1 MMSRCG
7 WSGTLARQRLEKKSM
22 KLVGSVATIAAIGL
36 LTPSLR
42 QVPVMAGQAWGEPNG
57 GLRIGIAAVNRDSAS
72 SADLQFEVALENTG
86 AADFVLNLGH
96 MLANGKVMFP
106 SSVRLVLTDPSGQT
120 RDLEYFDRKYPGVA
134 GRVDDFTVALRVG
147 SVYTIRTT
155 MDHYWSPSTKEF
167 GVTLVR
173 GRYRILARFQGE
185 GARTTNSDMPG
196 VALMNFWK
204 GTVQSNPFEFVV
216 PGKAALD

>member
-1 MMSRCG
+1 
-7 WSGTLARQRLEKKSM
+7 M
-22 KLVGSVATIAAIGL
+22 KLALVATIAAVSL

-42 QVPVMAGQAWGEPNG
+42 QGPVMAGQAWGKPNG
-57 GLRIGIAAVNRDSAS
+57 GLRIGIAAVNGDSAS
-72 SADLQFEVALENTG
+72 SADVRFEVAFENTG
-86 AADFVLNLGH
+86 TADFILNLGH

-106 SSVRLVLTDPSGQT
+106 SSVGLVLTDPAGQT
-120 RDLEYFDRKYPGVA
+120 RDLQYFDRKYPSVA

-173 GRYRILARFQGE
+173 GRYRIVARFQGE
-185 GARTTNSDMPG
+185 GARTTNLDMPG

-204 GTVQSNPFEFVV
+204 GSVQSNPFDFVV
-216 PGKAALD
+216 PGNAALD

>member
-1 MMSRCG
+1 M
-7 WSGTLARQRLEKKSM
+7 KSVG
-22 KLVGSVATIAAIGL
+22 LVAAITVIGL
-36 LTPSLR
+36 LPPSLR
-42 QVPVMAGQAWGEPNG
+42 EAPFMAGQAWGEPNG

-72 SADLQFEVALENTG
+72 SADVQFEVALENTG

-120 RDLEYFDRKYPGVA
+120 RELQYFDRKYAVVA
-134 GRVDDFTVALRVG
+134 GRVDDFIVSLRVG
-147 SVYTIRTT
+147 SVYTVRAT
-155 MDHYWSPSTKEF
+155 MDHYWSPSTKEL
-167 GVTLVR
+167 GVTLTR

-185 GARTTNSDMPG
+185 GARTTNLDMPG

-204 GTVQSNPFEFVV
+204 GIVQSNPLEFVV
-216 PGKAALD
+216 SGKAALN

>member
-1 MMSRCG
+1 MPL
-7 WSGTLARQRLEKKSM
+7 WSVLLAAL
-22 KLVGSVATIAAIGL
+22 GL
-36 LTPSLR
+36 LPFSSREAPLK
-42 QVPVMAGQAWGEPNG
+42 AGHAWGEPSG

-72 SADLQFEVALENTG
+72 SANVQFELALENTG
-86 AADFVLNLGH
+86 VRDFVLNLGQ

-120 RDLEYFDRKYPGVA
+120 RELQYFDRKYPRVA
-134 GRVDDFTVALRVG
+134 GRVDDFTVSLRVG
-147 SVYTIRTT
+147 SIYTIRAT

-167 GVTLVR
+167 GVTLTR

-204 GTVQSNPFEFVV
+204 GTVQSNPLEFVV
-216 PGKAALD
+216 SGKPALA

>member
-1 MMSRCG
+1 
-7 WSGTLARQRLEKKSM
+7 M
-22 KLVGSVATIAAIGL
+22 KPVGLVAAIAAIGL
-36 LTPSLR
+36 LLPSSREAPLT
-42 QVPVMAGQAWGEPNG
+42 AGQAWGEPSG

-72 SADLQFEVALENTG
+72 SADVPFDVALENTG

-106 SSVRLVLTDPSGQT
+106 SAVRLVLTDPSGQT
-120 RDLEYFDRKYPGVA
+120 SELQYFDRKYPGVA
-134 GRVDDFTVALRVG
+134 GRVDDFTVSLRVG
-147 SVYTIRTT
+147 SVYTIRAT

-167 GVTLVR
+167 GVTLTG

-185 GARTTNSDMPG
+185 GARTTNLDMPG

-204 GTVQSNPFEFVV
+204 GTAQSSPLEFVV
-216 PGKAALD
+216 SGKAAVD